1 MARSRRMN
9 ERVGLA
15 GLVVAFLASMTLA
28 AAASTQPTP
37 SRTTELIDRATLPL
51 YGKTVLF
58 TAPRNYAGRLGQL
71 LIERGARPVWMPTI
85 SIEPLA
91 DYSAFDKLIR
101 ERDKYSWIAFTSR
114 NGIDAY
120 LNRVEALGLRPAD
133 VAGLRTAVIGNDA
146 LLLERAGLSPTLIP
160 PVPSPIGIV
169 DELRRRGEV
178 SGVVIVPA
186 PDVIGMEE
194 PAVVPNF
201 IRDLEA
207 IGLKIHRVPAYV
219 TARETR
225 NLDVGTR
232 MLLAGEV
239 DIVAFTSR
247 GEIESLLLHLGAQR
261 DALNKRAALACF
273 GPITSEGARLRNLTV
288 DIVAEDY
295 SRFEGFVS
303 AMEDWARKH

>member
-1 MARSRRMN
+1 
-9 ERVGLA
+9 
-15 GLVVAFLASMTLA
+15 
-28 AAASTQPTP
+28 
-37 SRTTELIDRATLPL
+37 
-51 YGKTVLF
+51 
-58 TAPRNYAGRLGQL
+58 
-71 LIERGARPVWMPTI
+71 
-85 SIEPLA
+85 
-91 DYSAFDKLIR
+91 
-101 ERDKYSWIAFTSR
+101 
-114 NGIDAY
+114 
-120 LNRVEALGLRPAD
+120 
-133 VAGLRTAVIGNDA
+133 
-146 LLLERAGLSPTLIP
+146 
-160 PVPSPIGIV
+160 
-169 DELRRRGEV
+169 
-178 SGVVIVPA
+178 
-186 PDVIGMEE
+186 MEE

-207 IGLKIHRVPAYV
+207 IGLKIHPVPAYV